1 MPRIIAGSRKSLI
14 LEGPKGQNVRPTYDR
29 TKENLFNIISARY
42 PIDES
47 DVLDVF
53 SGTGSIGLECL
64 SRGAKHAVFIDKDIS
79 LTKRNIGKCG
89 FSDNARTIQSDWQ
102 SALRILNK
110 ENKKFTHIFLDP
122 PYNAGLYER
131 IIENSDL
138 YDIMGNNSVVIA
150 ELSEKDIVLEN
161 PAKLVLTD
169 KRRYG
174 ICVFA
179 FYIKENYEDLDMSGK
194 F

>member
-1 MPRIIAGSRKSLI
+1 MPRIITGSKKSLI

-42 PIDES
+42 PIEES

-79 LTKRNIGKCG
+79 LTKRNIVKCG
-89 FSDNARTIQSDWQ
+89 FSDSARTIQSDWQ
-102 SALRILNK
+102 SALRILKK

-122 PYNAGLYER
+122 PYNTGLYER

-179 FYIKENYEDLDMSGK
+179 FYIKGNYEDLDMSGK

>member
-1 MPRIIAGSRKSLI
+1 MPRIIAGIKKSLI
-14 LEGPKGQNVRPTYDR
+14 LDGPKGQKVRPTYDR
-29 TKENLFNIISARY
+29 SKENLFNIISARY
-42 PIDES
+42 PLEDAHI
-47 DVLDVF
+47 LDVF

-64 SRGAKHAVFIDKDIS
+64 SRGAAEAVFIDKDIS
-79 LTKRNIGKCG
+79 LTKKNIEKCD
-89 FSDNARTIQSDWQ
+89 FSDITRTIQSDWQ
-102 SALRILNK
+102 VALKTLKTENRI
-110 ENKKFTHIFLDP
+110 FTHIFLDP
-122 PYNAGLYER
+122 PYNTGLYER
-131 IIENSDL
+131 IIENTDL

-169 KRRYG
+169 KRKYG

-179 FYIKENYEDLDMSGK
+179 FYIKESYENLDMPGQ